1 MLRLLKNFFIILGN
15 MFKKPRTVIY
25 PREKIIIPEG
35 SRGVLH
41 LKLDLDSLEVICNGC
56 GLCNIIC
63 PQDCIEVKKRIEDNG
78 REVLDEFCL
87 DLSKCIFCG
96 NCVEF
101 CKMNAIDM
109 SYKYQLAEYSE
120 KNLRLEKIELIKPSS
135 TIRDFWQK

>member
-1 MLRLLKNFFIILGN
+1 

-25 PREKIIIPEG
+25 PREKIIIPDG
-35 SRGVLH
+35 SRGALH

-87 DLSKCIFCG
+87 DLNKCIFCG

-101 CKMNAIDM
+101 CEMNAIDM
-109 SYKYQLAEYSE
+109 SYKYQLAEYSG

-135 TIRDFWQK
+135 TIRDFW

>member
-135 TIRDFWQK
+135 AIRDFW

>member
-135 TIRDFWQK
+135 TIRDFW

>member
-1 MLRLLKNFFIILGN
+1 

-63 PQDCIEVKKRIEDNG
+63 PQDCIEVKKRIEDSG

-101 CKMNAIDM
+101 CEMNAINM
-109 SYKYQLAEYSE
+109 SYKYQLAKYSG

-135 TIRDFWQK
+135 TIRDFW

>member
-1 MLRLLKNFFIILGN
+1 MLRLFKNFFIILGN

-101 CKMNAIDM
+101 CELNAINM
-109 SYKYQLAEYSE
+109 SYKYQLAKDSG

-135 TIRDFWQK
+135 TIRDFW

>member
-1 MLRLLKNFFIILGN
+1 

-135 TIRDFWQK
+135 TIRDFW

>member
-15 MFKKPRTVIY
+15 LFKKSRTVIY
-25 PREKIIIPEG
+25 PREKIIIPDG

-101 CKMNAIDM
+101 CEMNAIDM
-109 SYKYQLAEYSE
+109 SYKYQLAECSG
-120 KNLRLEKIELIKPSS
+120 KNLRLGKIELIKPSS
-135 TIRDFWQK
+135 TIRDFW

>member
-15 MFKKPRTVIY
+15 LFKKPRTVIY
-25 PREKIIIPEG
+25 PREKIIIPDS

-41 LKLDLDSLEVICNGC
+41 LKLDLDSLKVICNGC

-63 PQDCIEVKKRIEDNG
+63 PQDCIEVKKRIGDNG

-101 CKMNAIDM
+101 CEMNAIDM

-120 KNLRLEKIELIKPSS
+120 KNLRLEKFELIKPSG
-135 TIRDFWQK
+135 TIRDFW

>member
-15 MFKKPRTVIY
+15 LFKKPRTVIY
-25 PREKIIIPEG
+25 PREKIIIPYG

-41 LKLDLDSLEVICNGC
+41 LKLDLDSLKVICNGC
-56 GLCNIIC
+56 GLCNKIC

-101 CKMNAIDM
+101 CEMNAIDM
-109 SYKYQLAEYSE
+109 SYKYQLAEYSG
-120 KNLRLEKIELIKPSS
+120 KNLRLEKFELIKPSS
-135 TIRDFWQK
+135 TIRDFW

>member
-1 MLRLLKNFFIILGN
+1 

-135 TIRDFWQK
+135 AIRDFW

>member
-1 MLRLLKNFFIILGN
+1 

-101 CKMNAIDM
+101 CELNAINM
-109 SYKYQLAEYSE
+109 SYKYQLAKDSG

-135 TIRDFWQK
+135 TIRDFW

>member
-1 MLRLLKNFFIILGN
+1 MLRLLKNFFITLGN
-15 MFKKPRTVIY
+15 LFKKPRTVIY
-25 PREKIIIPEG
+25 PKEKIIIPDG

-101 CKMNAIDM
+101 CEMNAIDM
-109 SYKYQLAEYSE
+109 SYKYQLAEYSG
-120 KNLRLEKIELIKPSS
+120 KNLRLEKFELIKPSS
-135 TIRDFWQK
+135 TIRDFW